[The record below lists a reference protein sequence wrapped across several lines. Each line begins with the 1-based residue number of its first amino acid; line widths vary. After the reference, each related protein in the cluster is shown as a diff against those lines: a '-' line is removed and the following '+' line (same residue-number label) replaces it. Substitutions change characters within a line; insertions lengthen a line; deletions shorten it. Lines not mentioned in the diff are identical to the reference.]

1 MTIAAEILPLETEKV
16 SVAYALDRGSA
27 RYRIGLIALS
37 TDEATEYDFHR
48 MLPAEEVMF
57 FTSRVITVNPVTM
70 ENLRSM
76 GPRLAAA
83 AGQILPD
90 QGLDVIAYSCTSG
103 TVAMGYDGV
112 AAQIREGRPGVPVVT
127 PITAAVKGF
136 RKLGIDRISL
146 LTPYIDSV
154 NQPMRRFLEDQGIAV
169 AKIASFCLESDVDM
183 ARLPPEAIRAAALE
197 TYRADAQAL
206 FISCTAIRAA
216 EVVADLEA
224 ELGVPVLSS
233 IQCLFWDALRQTGYG
248 APLEGHGS
256 LMRL

>member
-1 MTIAAEILPLETEKV
+1 MNVETETAQLETTQV
-16 SVAYALDRGSA
+16 SVAYALDQGSA

-37 TDEATEYDFHR
+37 SDEATEYDFHR
-48 MLPAEEVMF
+48 MLPADDVMF

-70 ENLRSM
+70 ENLRTM

-90 QGLDVIAYSCTSG
+90 ARLDVIAYSCTSG
-103 TVAMGYDGV
+103 TVAMGFEGV
-112 AAQIREGRPGVPVVT
+112 AAQIHAGWPDVPVVT

-136 RKLGIDRISL
+136 KKLGIDRISL

-169 AKIASFCLESDVDM
+169 ANIGSFCLESDVDM

-216 EVVADLEA
+216 EVVEDLER

-233 IQCLFWDALRQTGYG
+233 IQCLFWDALRQTGYS

-256 LMRL
+256 LFRL